1 MLLRAAGCWGGA
13 EKQALCLSR
22 AKAAQ
27 QQMLSRHQWAREQQA
42 STRSEPG

>member
-1 MLLRAAGCWGGA
+1 MLQKAAGCWGGA

-27 QQMLSRHQWAREQQA
+27 QQMLSRHQRAREQQA